1 MSVGAGEAIR
11 TSGTAW
17 NLDIIMPYTLKK
29 YFVLRY
35 YIYEEAPLNFFY
47 YMITKFYGGS
57 QKTSFYKIHKNKSR
71 GHDEKL
77 TKSDITLNLISSAK
91 WAVL

>member
-57 QKTSFYKIHKNKSR
+57 HLFIKYIKINL
-71 GHDEKL
+71 EAM
-77 TKSDITLNLISSAK
+77 TKS
-91 WAVL
+91 